1 MELSR
6 RNLLVGLAATAA
18 LGTVGSPIAAVAQ
31 TPPEDPDLDSFVQ
44 LSSEL
49 TGIPAIKLS
58 PNIDPVNVK
67 SQYLKKAK
75 DARPE
80 VFQRMLQIYDKN
92 KADPEVGN
100 IIMNLSGEDVR
111 FLARS
116 IILAW
121 YLGAWYDPALLQK
134 HSYRAADSPK
144 YYYTARR
151 YSAEALIPFEVIS
164 PAAYTQ
170 GWVWRVAQAHPMGY
184 SELQFGNWSTEPPE
198 LEKFI
203 SMT

>member
-18 LGTVGSPIAAVAQ
+18 LGTVGSPITTMAQ
-31 TPPEDPDLDSFVQ
+31 TPPDDPDLDLFVQ

-49 TGIPAIKLS
+49 TGIPAVKLS
-58 PNIDPVNVK
+58 PNIDPVDVK
-67 SQYLKKAK
+67 SQYLKRAR

-80 VFQRMLQIYDKN
+80 VFRRMLQIYDKN

-121 YLGAWYDPALLQK
+121 YLGAWYD
-134 HSYRAADSPK
+134 
-144 YYYTARR
+144 
-151 YSAEALIPFEVIS
+151 
-164 PAAYTQ
+164 
-170 GWVWRVAQAHPMGY
+170 
-184 SELQFGNWSTEPPE
+184 
-198 LEKFI
+198 
-203 SMT
+203 

>member
-6 RNLLVGLAATAA
+6 RNLLVGLAVTAA
-18 LGTVGSPIAAVAQ
+18 LGTVGSPITAMAQ

-67 SQYLKKAK
+67 SQYLRKAK

-80 VFQRMLQIYDKN
+80 VFQRMLQIYNKN

-100 IIMNLSGEDVR
+100 IVMNLSGEDVR

-134 HSYRAADSPK
+134 HSYQAVNSPK

-151 YSAEALIPFEVIS
+151 
-164 PAAYTQ
+164 
-170 GWVWRVAQAHPMGY
+170 
-184 SELQFGNWSTEPPE
+184 
-198 LEKFI
+198 
-203 SMT
+203 